1 MSTNDQY
8 AQISDWRNYAGAAVK
23 GPPMNIVAFVV
34 AFAIFVF
41 GFWLFG
47 LAFSVTALMGP
58 IFIGGILC
66 VSLAMAIPFHLLRD

>member
-1 MSTNDQY
+1 MH
-8 AQISDWRNYAGAAVK
+8 
-23 GPPMNIVAFVV
+23 IVAFIV

-47 LAFSVTALMGP
+47 LAFSATSLMAP

-66 VSLAMAIPFHLLRD
+66 VSVAMAIPFHLVRD

>member
-1 MSTNDQY
+1 
-8 AQISDWRNYAGAAVK
+8 
-23 GPPMNIVAFVV
+23 MNIVAFVV

-47 LAFSVTALMGP
+47 LAFSVTSLMAP

-66 VSLAMAIPFHLLRD
+66 VSFGMAVPFHLLRN

>member
-1 MSTNDQY
+1 MH
-8 AQISDWRNYAGAAVK
+8 IAAF
-23 GPPMNIVAFVV
+23 IV
-34 AFAIFVF
+34 AFAIFVL

-66 VSLAMAIPFHLLRD
+66 VALAMAIPFHLLRN